1 MYFYMQRQS
10 GVYLYLLF
18 CAWLN
23 DSLVYS
29 ISFHPTHH
37 RGIDIMFVS
46 AWQLEM
52 QLCMNYYTE
61 AELCKYPAYKHVNY
75 SNSL

>member
-1 MYFYMQRQS
+1 MYFHMQRQS
-10 GVYLYLLF
+10 GVF
-18 CAWLN
+18 VFAICAWLN
-23 DSLVYS
+23 GSLVYS

-37 RGIDIMFVS
+37 RGTDIMFVS

-52 QLCMNYYTE
+52 QLCMNYYRE
-61 AELCKYPAYKHVNY
+61 AELCKYPACMHVNY